1 MKICFVLEYYF
12 PHIGGAETFFENLA
26 ERLAEGGHE
35 CFVVTTRLS
44 GTKKYEKIKGVNVW
58 RVNTPRL
65 LDRYW
70 FTFLSIPYVYKIA
83 KECDILH
90 TMTYNG
96 AFSAFFASKILNKP
110 SVITVFEALLDL
122 WKTLSGM
129 NWFNARF
136 HAVVERM
143 VLGLPFNKYA
153 CISYYTR
160 NYARLLG
167 ISDKK
172 LTMIYPGV
180 DQNLF
185 SYQEENGRL
194 IREKLKLKDNFIY
207 LYFGRPGFFKGVE
220 FLLQAVPLISKAIP
234 KAKLLLIL
242 SKEPKGKYKQ
252 MLSLIRNLQIRDSVV
267 LLENVH
273 LEDLVKY
280 ISGCDCVVLPSLSEG
295 FGFSCVEACSVGKP
309 VVATD
314 IGSIPEV
321 IFGKY
326 VYITPRSP
334 EGVCQGVQEVYSGK
348 VMFRPR
354 KAFNWGE
361 CVEKYK
367 EMYFS
372 LLKG

>member
-1 MKICFVLEYYF
+1 MKICFVLEYYY
-12 PHIGGAETFFENLA
+12 PHIGGAETFFGNLV
-26 ERLAEGGHE
+26 ERLAGEGHE

-44 GTKKYEKIKGVNVW
+44 GTKKYEKIKGVNMR
-58 RVNTPRL
+58 RVSTPRL

-83 KECDILH
+83 KECDVLH

-96 AFSAFFASKILNKP
+96 AFPAFFVSKLLKKP
-110 SVITVFEALLDL
+110 SVITVFEVLLDL

-129 NWFNARF
+129 NWFNAML
-136 HAVVERM
+136 HAFMERM
-143 VLGLPFNKYA
+143 VLGLPFSKYV
-153 CISYYTR
+153 CTSYYTR
-160 NYARLLG
+160 NYVRLLG
-167 ISDKK
+167 IDDKK

-180 DQNLF
+180 DQSLF
-185 SYQEENGRL
+185 FYQEGGCCL
-194 IREKLKLKDNFIY
+194 VRERLKLKDNFIY

-220 FLLQAVPLISKAIP
+220 FLLKAVPLISRVIP

-242 SKEPKGKYKQ
+242 SKEPKNKYKQ

-280 ISGCDCVVLPSLSEG
+280 ISRCDCVVIPSLSEG

-314 IGSIPEV
+314 VGSIPEV
-321 IFGKY
+321 IFGQY
-326 VYITPRSP
+326 VCITPQSP
-334 EGVCQGVQEVYSGK
+334 EGICQGIQEVHSGK

-354 KAFNWGE
+354 KTFGWDE
-361 CVEKYK
+361 CVEQYK
-367 EMYFS
+367 KMYFS
-372 LLKG
+372 LLQ